1 MCSMTYVRATE
12 TDLPFIIETYE
23 ENIDALHGVYR
34 IYDEWKKL
42 FSDEQSRYY
51 IVYRENAVAWFR
63 IDLQDEQFWL
73 GMIHVKPIYHR
84 QGIGKYILSVVE
96 DMAREEGFEQVGIHV
111 TEDNTVARR
120 LYTALG
126 YCVTEIGPCTTADAK
141 ERVGYTFKKK
151 I

>member
-1 MCSMTYVRATE
+1 MINITYVRASE
-12 TDLPFIIETYE
+12 MDLPFIIETYE
-23 ENIDALHGVYR
+23 ENIDALHGVHR
-34 IYDEWKKL
+34 TYDEWKNLILNK
-42 FSDEQSRYY
+42 QSKYY

-63 IDLQDEQFWL
+63 IDLLEEQLWL
-73 GMIHVKPIYHR
+73 GMIQVKPVYHH

-96 DMAREEGFEQVGIHV
+96 DMAREEGFKQVGIHV

-120 LYTALG
+120 LYTSLG
-126 YCVTEIGPCTTADAK
+126 YCLTEIGPCTTADAK